1 MKILTIA
8 PLALLCLLAVALSV
22 HGYAYDFFYFVQQWP
37 GSYCDTS
44 SGCCYP
50 TYGKPPSDFD
60 IHGLWP
66 NYNNGSYPSNCDPN
80 NPFDLSKIQDLV
92 SSLQPNWASLACP
105 SSDSTSFWQHEWEKH
120 GTCSETVLDEH
131 SYFQDA
137 LNLKSMTKLLSC
149 LKSANI
155 SPNGASY
162 TLTSIKNAISTCIG
176 HVPWIECNKDAS
188 GRYQLYQVY
197 ICVDHSG
204 TTLIDCPIF
213 PTGAC
218 GSSIIFPTF

>member
-1 MKILTIA
+1 MRILTIA
-8 PLALLCLLAVALSV
+8 PLAFLCLLAVALSAQ
-22 HGYAYDFFYFVQQWP
+22 GYAYDFFYFVQQ
-37 GSYCDTS
+37 
-44 SGCCYP
+44 
-50 TYGKPPSDFD
+50 
-60 IHGLWP
+60 
-66 NYNNGSYPSNCDPN
+66 
-80 NPFDLSKIQDLV
+80 IQDLV

-155 SPNGASY
+155 SPNGGSY
-162 TLTSIKNAISTCIG
+162 TLTSIKNEISACIG

-204 TTLIDCPIF
+204 TTLIDCPVF